1 MGFWARK
8 EGGRPSLL
16 AIKIGRRQFRAFG
29 PEKEGRRKFQ
39 TAEPERSEG
48 GRSSLLELEG
58 RTEADPLFLTK
69 KGRKE
74 KYILL
79 DLDDLIEMYKG
90 GKASV

>member
-1 MGFWARK
+1 MGQK
-8 EGGRPSLL
+8 
-16 AIKIGRRQFRAFG
+16 
-29 PEKEGRRKFQ
+29 GRRKIQSFGHKDRKEADPVYWITKGRKKFQ
-39 TAEPERSEG
+39 TVETERPEG

-58 RTEADPLFLTK
+58 WTEADPLFLTK

-79 DLDDLIEMYKG
+79 DLDNLIAMHKG